1 MSVRIPLDSMTVDE
15 KLSVMEEIWADLSR
29 KPDNVPSPDWHRD
42 VLSERERK
50 HADGSISY
58 SDWTDAKERIRKKIT

>member
-29 KPDNVPSPDWHRD
+29 KPDNIPKRGSG
-42 VLSERERK
+42 SREARLTRYV
-50 HADGSISY
+50 DRNGETYWLIQR
-58 SDWTDAKERIRKKIT
+58 T